1 MNPYFL
7 MGSFVA
13 VMAAATAGYFKGY
26 SAGESFIQQQWDNQ
40 MRQLAE
46 DRAKEIELTRE
57 KEQNMQQAAENIRQE
72 KDREIQEISARAA
85 TLSNSLRNRPE
96 RPERSSDKGAVSSST
111 PACSGASGAELAR
124 RDGEFLAG
132 YSADAAKLSKA
143 LEVCEAQYA
152 KVREELSRR

>member
-13 VMAAATAGYFKGY
+13 VMAAGTAGYFKGF
-26 SAGESFIQQQWDNQ
+26 SAGEAFIQQQWDNQ

-46 DRAKEIELTRE
+46 DRAKELELTRE

-72 KDREIQEISARAA
+72 KEREIQEISARATA
-85 TLSNSLRNRPE
+85 LSNSLRNRPE
-96 RPERSSDKGAVSSST
+96 RPERPSDKGAVSNPT

-132 YSADAAKLSKA
+132 YSADAAKLAKA
-143 LEVCEAQYA
+143 LELCTAQYET
-152 KVREELSRR
+152 VRAELLKK

>member
-1 MNPYFL
+1 MNPWL
-7 MGSFVA
+7 ILGA
-13 VMAAATAGYFKGY
+13 VLAIGAAAGASFFAG
-26 SAGESFIQQQWDNQ
+26 AESGRAEVQQKWDNQ

-46 DRAKEIELTRE
+46 DRAKELELTRE
-57 KEQNMQQAAENIRQE
+57 KEQNMQQAAENIRRE
-72 KDREIQEISARAA
+72 KEREIQEISARATA
-85 TLSNSLRNRPE
+85 LSNSLRNRPE
-96 RPERSSDKGAVSSST
+96 RPERSSDKGTVPST
-111 PACSGASGAELAR
+111 TPTCSGASGAELAR